1 MGIIQEIDRMTV
13 KENEVRITMVEEDVK
28 QLDERVNKLE
38 TEFTE
43 VMTKLDMII
52 KMGRVVLG
60 VVGASLGLDLG
71 MNGGMI

>member
-1 MGIIQEIDRMTV
+1 MTM

-28 QLDERVNKLE
+28 LLDDRVNKLE
-38 TEFTE
+38 TEFTA

>member
-1 MGIIQEIDRMTV
+1 MTI

-28 QLDERVNKLE
+28 QLDDRVNKLE

>member
-1 MGIIQEIDRMTV
+1 MTV

-28 QLDERVNKLE
+28 LLDERVNKLE

-52 KMGRVVLG
+52 KMGRLVLG

>member
-1 MGIIQEIDRMTV
+1 MTM

-28 QLDERVNKLE
+28 LLDERVNKLE

-60 VVGASLGLDLG
+60 VVGASLGIDLG
-71 MNGGMI
+71 IEGGMI

>member
-1 MGIIQEIDRMTV
+1 MTV

>member
-1 MGIIQEIDRMTV
+1 MTM

-28 QLDERVNKLE
+28 LLDDRVNKLE

-60 VVGASLGLDLG
+60 VVGASLGIDLG
-71 MNGGMI
+71 IEGGMI